1 MPCEINNEF
10 LDFHF
15 SKEETIRYFGL
26 DFWSLMNE
34 SCGNYDL
41 TLSAI
46 AFIDF
51 ILDNKINNGS
61 ICDLMCG
68 NGRHAIGLS
77 SLGYKLTAIDV
88 RADVIDTVRKQ
99 IKDERIEWVVADVYE
114 EIPDYK
120 YDAITILTSSLGYY
134 GVDEDKKLLKA
145 CYKRLENNGILILDL
160 PNGEWILDNFVKKD
174 WLQARNTYYL
184 FQYALTN
191 KTKYTKMT
199 VLDGSSKHDYYMQMY
214 LYKTAEMLTI
224 LNEVGFETVDMYG
237 DFCFNTIEKVTNQ
250 RRIQFVAK
258 KGR

>member
-1 MPCEINNEF
+1 MPCEINSDF
-10 LDFHF
+10 LDSNF

-51 ILDNKINNGS
+51 IMNNRS
-61 ICDLMCG
+61 KESRICDLMCG

-88 RADVIDTVRKQ
+88 RTDVIDSVRSQ
-99 IKDERIEWVVADVYE
+99 IKNDRLNWVVADVYE
-114 EIPDYK
+114 GIPNRK

-134 GVDEDKKLLKA
+134 GIDEDKRLLET
-145 CYKRLENNGILILDL
+145 CYNKLENNGILILDL
-160 PNGEWILDNFVKKD
+160 PNGEWILENFVKKD
-174 WLQARNTYYL
+174 WIKAGNKYYL
-184 FQYALTN
+184 FQYALID

-199 VLDGSSKHDYYMQMY
+199 VLDGDSKNDYYMQMY
-214 LYKTAEMLTI
+214 LYKTGEI
-224 LNEVGFETVDMYG
+224 LAILKEIGFETVEIYG
-237 DFCFNTIEKVTNQ
+237 DFCFDTIETVTNQ
-250 RRIQFVAK
+250 RRIQLVAK
-258 KGR
+258 R